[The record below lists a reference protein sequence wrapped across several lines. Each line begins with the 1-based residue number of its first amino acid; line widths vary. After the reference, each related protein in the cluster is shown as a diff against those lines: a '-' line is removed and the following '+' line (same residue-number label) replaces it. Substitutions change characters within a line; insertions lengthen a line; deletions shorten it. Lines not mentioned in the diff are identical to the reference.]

1 MAKRFI
7 VNDEDIEVLDDDKF
21 EITGKEVKHIQ
32 VLRYNIGDEI
42 KINEYICLIEQMTKN
57 SIVLQKVGNVEKQG
71 EPNLNL
77 NLYIALLKNE
87 KLDYAVQK
95 SVELGVK
102 NIIPFI
108 SKNVI
113 VKLDDKARKK
123 RVQKLQTIA
132 NEACK
137 QCGRTDTVKVCDIIS
152 FDELLKDIK
161 DIPVNIFAYEKEK
174 KSVKSVFSEIKAKYE
189 KDLDTISCIVG
200 PEGGFAEDESIS
212 LSSNENVYTISLGTR
227 ILRADTA
234 VINIISLIM
243 YEFEK

>member
-42 KINEYICLIEQMTKN
+42 KINGYICLIEQMTKN

-102 NIIPFI
+102 NIIPFV
-108 SKNVI
+108 SKM
-113 VKLDDKARKK
+113 
-123 RVQKLQTIA
+123 
-132 NEACK
+132 
-137 QCGRTDTVKVCDIIS
+137 
-152 FDELLKDIK
+152 LL
-161 DIPVNIFAYEKEK
+161 
-174 KSVKSVFSEIKAKYE
+174 
-189 KDLDTISCIVG
+189 
-200 PEGGFAEDESIS
+200 
-212 LSSNENVYTISLGTR
+212 
-227 ILRADTA
+227 
-234 VINIISLIM
+234 
-243 YEFEK
+243 

>member
-7 VNDEDIEVLDDDKF
+7 VNDEDIEVLDDNKF

-102 NIIPFI
+102 NIIPFV

-123 RVQKLQTIA
+123 RVQKLQTIT